1 MIRICQVSVNISKI
15 NVTSLAFLIQFKLN
29 SHSFLLFR
37 LNNVSSKRYICYV
50 CLAATIENIGKSVTC
65 YLITHCPDCGRLEH
79 PSDGTVNTVGGETLY
94 NATVVYECHDG
105 FTLIGNATR
114 PCVSSGN
121 WGGEEPF
128 CEIIGK

>member
-15 NVTSLAFLIQFKLN
+15 NVTSLAFLYQFKLN

-50 CLAATIENIGKSVTC
+50 C

-79 PSDGTVNTVGGETLY
+79 PSDGTVNTVGGETFY
-94 NATVVYECHDG
+94 NATAVYECHDG
-105 FTLIGNATR
+105 FTLIGNSSR
-114 PCVSSGN
+114 PCVPSGN